1 MSCEKIEIVIDK
13 METNVSIVKQENMHH
28 LEIPLYYI
36 LPVHVNND
44 DVICKDFDLL
54 RANLAATKKRVK
66 KMEIKPLKINTKHLR
81 SGPQRTIL
89 GDVSCF

>member
-13 METNVSIVKQENMHH
+13 MEMNVSSIVKQENMHH

-54 RANLAATKKRVK
+54 RANLAVTKQRIK
-66 KMEIKPLKINTKHLR
+66 KMEIKPLKIVEHFVC
-81 SGPQRTIL
+81 
-89 GDVSCF
+89 DMV